1 MKIFELA
8 NILEINVGCNLKWK
22 SYLLALEKKMSSG
35 LFSFLRESVD
45 LNCYDSQFIMLCF
58 LLLSKYGV
66 EVYRDRPT
74 NENL

>member
-35 LFSFLRESVD
+35 LFSDGGFKGESR
-45 LNCYDSQFIMLCF
+45 FE
-58 LLLSKYGV
+58 LLW
-66 EVYRDRPT
+66 
-74 NENL
+74 